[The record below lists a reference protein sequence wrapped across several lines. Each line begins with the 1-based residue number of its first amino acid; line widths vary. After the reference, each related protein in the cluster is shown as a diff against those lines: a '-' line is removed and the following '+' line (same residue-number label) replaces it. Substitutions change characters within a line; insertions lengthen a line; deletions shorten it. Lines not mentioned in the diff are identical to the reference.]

1 MDERNKLKRFEK
13 YLVKCPHCGKDVLD
27 HMKECPFCKGELEG
41 SGYDRMDDAKRKRI
55 RKVLTVVFIAL
66 AVLIYLLNNLS

>member
-13 YLVKCPHCGKDVLD
+13 HLVKCPLCGRDVLD

-41 SGYDRMDDAKRKRI
+41 SSYNGIDPESRNRI
-55 RKVLTVVFIAL
+55 RKVLTVVFISA
-66 AVLIYLLNNLS
+66 AVLIYLIKSIG

>member
-13 YLVKCPHCGKDVLD
+13 HLVKCPHCGRDVLD

-41 SGYDRMDDAKRKRI
+41 SGYNGIDPESRKRI
-55 RKVLTVVFIAL
+55 RKVLTVVFISA
-66 AVLIYLLNNLS
+66 AVLIYLIKSIG